1 MQTFYMYLCDMCGFS
16 RQTAGICPHC
26 EIPLTPYSKE
36 AQADYQVDME
46 EAMRAM
52 SEYKWYV

>member
-1 MQTFYMYLCDMCGFS
+1 MQNFYMYMCDVCGHS
-16 RQTAGICPHC
+16 REKPGVCPYC
-26 EIPLTPYSKE
+26 ALPLTQYSKE
-36 AQADYQVDME
+36 SQADYQVDME